1 MNLAFERAR
10 VLVPPDVLVR
20 ELDGESVILDLKTER
35 YFGLDDVGT
44 RMLTVLAAS
53 ESIQAGY
60 ERLLEEYE
68 VEPGPLRADITGLV
82 DRLLEQGLVQVVEKQ
97 LE

>member
-1 MNLAFERAR
+1 MA
-10 VLVPPDVLVR
+10 PDVLVR

-60 ERLLEEYE
+60 HRLLEEYE
-68 VEPGPLRADITGLV
+68 VEPEPLRADITGLV
-82 DRLLEQGLVQVVEKQ
+82 DRLMEQGLVQVVEKQ
-97 LE
+97 LD

>member
-1 MNLAFERAR
+1 MNIAFERAR
-10 VLVPPDVLVR
+10 ILVPPDVLVR
-20 ELDGESVILDLKTER
+20 ELDGESVILDLRTER

-44 RMLTVLAAS
+44 RMLTILATS

-60 ERLLEEYE
+60 QRLLEEYE

-82 DRLLEQGLVQVVEKQ
+82 DRLMEQGLVQVVEKQ
-97 LE
+97 LD